1 MTYSILFIFLAL
13 ISNLSLTIQKVEE
26 SYSLNFNNANWS
38 FDSTNRVYYQ
48 IGVVYIT
55 NPVNIEYQSLGI
67 YVPSE
72 YMICLENSGKYKCS
86 VYPSG
91 KRGSYSSSNA
101 PIVIPVET
109 PGYAAMKAPTSY
121 SYQTISNFI
130 SRGII
135 YVFAGC
141 RGRYE
146 GSESYIAGAPWGVTD
161 LKSAIR
167 FLRYNSNSLPGD
179 LSKIYTFGMSGGG
192 AQSCLM
198 GITGN
203 SDLFNDYLK
212 KNGAALTDSDG
223 KELKDNI
230 KGSQCWCPITN
241 LDTAD
246 AAYEWNMGQY
256 FTTKTRESGTFTKQV
271 SNDLTNKFV
280 EYVNDL
286 KLKDPEGNEL
296 TLTDVNVGT
305 YYNYL
310 KKVIEESLN
319 NFLSDTTF
327 PYTPSGGDFPPGPPG
342 PHQTRNLATTYQTA
356 QEYIDSLNSDKQ
368 WITYNSETNKA
379 TITNV
384 EDFVTHCKS
393 AGKDVGAF
401 DDFSKKQAENKLFG
415 IDGVTYNKHFDEIL
429 ANLLKDNE
437 DTYKSLTNWDSS
449 YPTEYTNDLDAV
461 DSLGKT
467 IKERVDMYNP
477 MYYINEYY
485 KGYGTSTVADHFRIN
500 TGIAQEDTGNVVEMN
515 LYLAL
520 LNYKK
525 DVKFT
530 TVWDQKHVKAER
542 TGTAERNFI
551 SWVNNIEGASD
562 EDYDDNPQSFSNYIN
577 YNYLLFALLF
587 LFI

>member
-1 MTYSILFIFLAL
+1 MNMTYSILFIFLAL

-72 YMICLENSGKYKCS
+72 YMTCTENSGKYSCS
-86 VYPSG
+86 VNSSG

-212 KNGAALTDSDG
+212 KM
-223 KELKDNI
+223 EL
-230 KGSQCWCPITN
+230 
-241 LDTAD
+241 L
-246 AAYEWNMGQY
+246 
-256 FTTKTRESGTFTKQV
+256 
-271 SNDLTNKFV
+271 
-280 EYVNDL
+280 
-286 KLKDPEGNEL
+286 
-296 TLTDVNVGT
+296 
-305 YYNYL
+305 
-310 KKVIEESLN
+310 
-319 NFLSDTTF
+319 
-327 PYTPSGGDFPPGPPG
+327 
-342 PHQTRNLATTYQTA
+342 
-356 QEYIDSLNSDKQ
+356 
-368 WITYNSETNKA
+368 
-379 TITNV
+379 
-384 EDFVTHCKS
+384 
-393 AGKDVGAF
+393 
-401 DDFSKKQAENKLFG
+401 
-415 IDGVTYNKHFDEIL
+415 
-429 ANLLKDNE
+429 
-437 DTYKSLTNWDSS
+437 
-449 YPTEYTNDLDAV
+449 
-461 DSLGKT
+461 
-467 IKERVDMYNP
+467 
-477 MYYINEYY
+477 
-485 KGYGTSTVADHFRIN
+485 
-500 TGIAQEDTGNVVEMN
+500 
-515 LYLAL
+515 
-520 LNYKK
+520 
-525 DVKFT
+525 
-530 TVWDQKHVKAER
+530 
-542 TGTAERNFI
+542 
-551 SWVNNIEGASD
+551 
-562 EDYDDNPQSFSNYIN
+562 
-577 YNYLLFALLF
+577 
-587 LFI
+587 